1 MSYSSSDR
9 VLERPDQPLTTCPLM
24 STTGKD
30 FKGPSTTIV
39 SVCIVLQGL
48 RVPDVF
54 LNSDDCLFLGGEE
67 QPNILRLNW
76 CIPTAEVSDRPEALF

>member
-1 MSYSSSDR
+1 
-9 VLERPDQPLTTCPLM
+9 M

-54 LNSDDCLFLGGEE
+54 LSSDDCLFLGGEE
-67 QPNILRLNW
+67 QPNILRLN
-76 CIPTAEVSDRPEALF
+76 